1 MKAFCAGSLM
11 LSVVMLTGLLQQRSS
26 NFEGVVRRAFA
37 AVGYRFPLSPVSSQ
51 LNKHMEKNILLET
64 VRIRAPPTNFED
76 VCFETF
82 CAVRATLQLEDFSTL
97 KVLHAGNLLC
107 AGVFILRAGF
117 RSPLL
122 RLSVFRIV
130 F

>member
-1 MKAFCAGSLM
+1 M

-51 LNKHMEKNILLET
+51 LNKYMEKNILLET

-82 CAVRATLQLEDFSTL
+82 CAVRATLKLEDFS
-97 KVLHAGNLLC
+97 VE
-107 AGVFILRAGF
+107 GF
-117 RSPLL
+117 TRRQFAVRRSFHYQ
-122 RLSVFRIV
+122 S
-130 F
+130 